1 MKIADPAQ
9 TTLCNEMKLL
19 LEELPLDGA
28 CILEFGCGKAEKT
41 RILAESGRPREIIAL
56 EVDTIQH
63 ARNLEIT
70 DLPTVRFSHGGAEA
84 IPVDDASVDIV
95 LMFKSLHHVPVADMD
110 RALAEIARVL
120 KPGGVAWI
128 SEPVFAGDLN
138 EVFRLFHNEQ
148 LVREAAFAAICKAV
162 ESGSLQLD
170 KQMFFNTR
178 SYFESFAQF
187 DTRMIQ
193 VTHTDHRLA
202 PELYRQ
208 VQEKFESF
216 MGPDGATFRSAPQA
230 GLIRR
235 QGGCCQG

>member
-28 CILEFGCGKAEKT
+28 CILELGCGKAEKT
-41 RILAESGRPREIIAL
+41 RLLAESGRPREIIAL

-63 ARNLEIT
+63 ARNLEIA

-120 KPGGVAWI
+120 KPGGLVWI

-162 ESGSLQLD
+162 DSGSLRLE

-178 SYFESFAQF
+178 SYFESFAKF
-187 DTRMIQ
+187 DTRMIL
-193 VTHTDHRLA
+193 VTHTDHQLA

-216 MGPDGATFRSAPQA
+216 MGPDGATFLNPQRVDLLRKPA
-230 GLIRR
+230 
-235 QGGCCQG
+235 

>member
-208 VQEKFESF
+208 GQEKFESF
-216 MGPDGATFRSAPQA
+216 MGPDGATFLNPQRVDLLRKPA
-230 GLIRR
+230 
-235 QGGCCQG
+235 

>member
-110 RALAEIARVL
+110 RVL

-187 DTRMIQ
+187 DTRMIK

-216 MGPDGATFRSAPQA
+216 MGPDGATFLNPQRVDLLRKPA
-230 GLIRR
+230 
-235 QGGCCQG
+235 

>member
-148 LVREAAFAAICKAV
+148 LVRVAA
-162 ESGSLQLD
+162 
-170 KQMFFNTR
+170 
-178 SYFESFAQF
+178 
-187 DTRMIQ
+187 
-193 VTHTDHRLA
+193 
-202 PELYRQ
+202 
-208 VQEKFESF
+208 
-216 MGPDGATFRSAPQA
+216 
-230 GLIRR
+230 
-235 QGGCCQG
+235 